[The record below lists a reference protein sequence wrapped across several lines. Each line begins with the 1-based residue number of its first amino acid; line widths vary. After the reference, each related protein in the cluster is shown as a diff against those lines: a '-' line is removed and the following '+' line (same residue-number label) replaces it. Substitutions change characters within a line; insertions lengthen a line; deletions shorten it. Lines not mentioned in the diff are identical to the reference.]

1 MSTNKDEQVKVV
13 VIDGWM
19 HPDRVAALN
28 DRPYGADSP
37 LYEDEFLEYVRGA
50 VVIGDKAMPMSKVR
64 EMVREML
71 GLAVVLSGR
80 PEQHDH
86 VHEEDIKAIATKY
99 GVDL

>member
-1 MSTNKDEQVKVV
+1 MSTKKDEQVNVV

-64 EMVREML
+64 EMVKEI
-71 GLAVVLSGR
+71 GHVVSGVDKPAWLA
-80 PEQHDH
+80 
-86 VHEEDIKAIATKY
+86 AIATKY
-99 GVDL
+99 GVDQ